1 MVKVT
6 TNVDGVGDVM
16 NWPIPHESSHY
27 HGSVAQYFYSSIT
40 IDNASSV
47 ISHQEMH
54 VGWSFSAVAL
64 SQADSIVQY
73 ECLFPAD
80 QIVVAPCILCCV

>member
-47 ISHQEMH
+47 IKKCMYAGH
-54 VGWSFSAVAL
+54 FLAVSL